1 MYLKMKRIVIIFA
14 FLLCVIRL
22 SAQTVFI
29 AGTVNDETG
38 EPIVG
43 CSIYTSESRSTSS
56 DLLGH
61 YSIPVSQNITVEIH
75 FECIGYKD
83 VVLTFSPESEA
94 SFNPDVKMEEDLFEV
109 SFELDEKPDKCIKC
123 DGKVLPILY
132 GLPSKEG
139 MKAIERGEYV
149 WGGDVGVGYDSFA
162 CISCG
167 QLYHVKEKQFFTVS
181 KASIPNEVESIKL
194 YTVAITRDSFSG
206 RVDILYP
213 YNILFEDKTGKSICQ
228 DQERRVFWSTRIH
241 PVESIRF
248 EEFELDSVGNI
259 TLHDYG
265 ERETL
270 VYCFKRIVE
279 EVPED

>member
-1 MYLKMKRIVIIFA
+1 MKRLVIILA

-38 EPIVG
+38 EPVVG
-43 CSIYTSESRSTSS
+43 CSIYTSESRSTYTDS
-56 DLLGH
+56 LGH

-75 FECIGYKD
+75 YECIGYK
-83 VVLTFSPESEA
+83 VVVMTFSPESEA

-109 SFELDEKPDKCIKC
+109 PFELDEKPDKCIKC

-149 WGGDVGVGYDSFA
+149 WGGDVGDGRYNCFA
-162 CISCG
+162 CTSCW

-181 KASIPNEVESIKL
+181 KASIPNEVEFIKL
-194 YTVAITRDSFSG
+194 YTVADKRDSLSG
-206 RVDILYP
+206 IVEILYP
-213 YNILFEDKTGKSICQ
+213 YNILFEDKMGKSICQ
-228 DQERRVFWSTRIH
+228 DQENRVFYSIRRH
-241 PVESIRF
+241 PVELIRF
-248 EEFELDSVGNI
+248 EEFELVSVGNI
-259 TLHDYG
+259 TLHDNG
-265 ERETL
+265 ERETM
-270 VYCFKRIVE
+270 VYCFKR
-279 EVPED
+279 EVSKTQDN